1 MEGFIYLPVCSCMQ
15 RERTGEGGVVLYV
28 LSSVS
33 LYACVCEWL
42 FLSVVMTV
50 VLGHRCFD
58 SLSKH
63 KRMWLGWRQG
73 GIAPNSWN
81 QYLSIFYTLNPV
93 PAQLLVLHIAS
104 PY

>member
-1 MEGFIYLPVCSCMQ
+1 MYA

-33 LYACVCEWL
+33 LYACVCERL

-50 VLGHRCFD
+50 VLGQRCFD

-63 KRMWLGWRQG
+63 KRMWLGWRQMELHQTAR
-73 GIAPNSWN
+73 I
-81 QYLSIFYTLNPV
+81 SIFPFSTP
-93 PAQLLVLHIAS
+93 
-104 PY
+104 

>member
-1 MEGFIYLPVCSCMQ
+1 MYA

-33 LYACVCEWL
+33 LYACVCERL

-50 VLGHRCFD
+50 VLGLRCFD

-73 GIAPNSWN
+73 GMD
-81 QYLSIFYTLNPV
+81 
-93 PAQLLVLHIAS
+93 LLPLTS
-104 PY
+104 RMNLGGGQF